1 MDIFSGYVY
10 NLCMM
15 PVMVKEADL
24 NRLDV
29 PEVFSATEDHDVIQ
43 STASII
49 KGLRDRVDL
58 AAGTGTVHGRSTN
71 YRPAP

>member
-1 MDIFSGYVY
+1 
-10 NLCMM
+10 MM
-15 PVMVKEADL
+15 PVMVREADL
-24 NRLDV
+24 DRIDV
-29 PEVFSATEDHDVIQ
+29 PEEYEVFSATEDHDVIQ

-49 KGLRDRVDL
+49 KGLRDRADL